1 MLQSH
6 INGEIAGET
15 GYDKSGPSPLSDSF
29 SNSIGEVGSRT
40 EISSWYEFDVFFCMA
55 GVLDADMGDD
65 PDPDASSIAE
75 ISMIFRPYGNSF
87 EIHTTLYDEWWG
99 ARSYVRITDTD
110 QTIEPDVFYADF
122 FGGSPDGVYAID
134 PDHIYELYVYTGAD
148 LHEGEG
154 VIYNFAVAEVYFRV
168 IPEPT
173 TLLLLGLGA
182 FVLRRKR

>member
-1 MLQSH
+1 MISRAFFVWAIGLLALVNASSGDPGYEIISLTHH
-6 INGEIAGET
+6 IKGEIAGET

-99 ARSYVRITDTD
+99 ARSYV
-110 QTIEPDVFYADF
+110 
-122 FGGSPDGVYAID
+122 SPTFS
-134 PDHIYELYVYTGAD
+134 L
-148 LHEGEG
+148 EG
-154 VIYNFAVAEVYFRV
+154 VKG
-168 IPEPT
+168 
-173 TLLLLGLGA
+173 GL
-182 FVLRRKR
+182 